1 MKTDVTAL
9 PCGQM
14 LRKVI
19 KISVLISLVA
29 VMMAMSCK
37 KDDRVE
43 LFQLR
48 YPPPPIEFD
57 ILPGLNTFDT
67 HIYTFSPLPTEYLAR
82 LVSSGYT
89 DEDVISIEPKKAALS
104 SLFGDEDINFISKV
118 SIYVY
123 DPFIPSHKVEFL
135 YLEPVPFK
143 SKTVIQLFP
152 GITDITEWMK
162 AEYFGVEI
170 RLNFRENSPSLT
182 EMKLEFDLRALGK

>member
-1 MKTDVTAL
+1 M
-9 PCGQM
+9 
-14 LRKVI
+14 
-19 KISVLISLVA
+19 LISLVA

-67 HIYTFSPLPTEYLAR
+67 HIYTFSPLPTEYLTR
-82 LVSSGYT
+82 LASSGYT
-89 DEDVISIEPKKAALS
+89 DDEVISIEPKKAALS
-104 SLFGDEDINFISKV
+104 SLFGDEDINFINKV
-118 SIYVY
+118 SVYVY
-123 DPFIPSHKVEFL
+123 DPFNPSDKVEFL
-135 YLEPVPFK
+135 YLEPVPYK

-152 GITDITEWMK
+152 GITDITQWMK

>member
-1 MKTDVTAL
+1 MKTDVPSL

-14 LRKVI
+14 VNKGIR
-19 KISVLISLVA
+19 ISVLISLVA

-82 LVSSGYT
+82 LASSGYT
-89 DEDVISIEPKKAALS
+89 DDEVISIEPKKAALS

-123 DPFIPSHKVEFL
+123 DPFNPSDKVEFL
-135 YLEPVPFK
+135 YLEPVPYK

>member
-1 MKTDVTAL
+1 M
-9 PCGQM
+9 
-14 LRKVI
+14 
-19 KISVLISLVA
+19 
-29 VMMAMSCK
+29 
-37 KDDRVE
+37 
-43 LFQLR
+43 
-48 YPPPPIEFD
+48 
-57 ILPGLNTFDT
+57 
-67 HIYTFSPLPTEYLAR
+67 
-82 LVSSGYT
+82 
-89 DEDVISIEPKKAALS
+89 ISIEPKKAALS
-104 SLFGDEDINFISKV
+104 SLVGDEDINFISKV

-123 DPFIPSHKVEFL
+123 DPFNPSDKVEFL